1 MEISD
6 GLDISSYSAINS
18 QNQVT
23 QDVGTAMLKKAMD
36 MQEIQGNQLVQMME
50 QSVNPGLGRNIDIRV
65 SKALSK

>member
-50 QSVNPGLGRNIDIRV
+50 QSVNPGLGRNIDIR
-65 SKALSK
+65 A

>member
-50 QSVNPGLGRNIDIRV
+50 QSVNPGLGCNIDIRV
-65 SKALSK
+65 

>member
-50 QSVNPGLGRNIDIRV
+50 QSVNPGLGRDIDIRV
-65 SKALSK
+65 

>member
-6 GLDISSYSAINS
+6 GLDISSYQAINS

-65 SKALSK
+65 

>member
-65 SKALSK
+65 

>member
-50 QSVNPGLGRNIDIRV
+50 QSVNPGLGRTIDIRV
-65 SKALSK
+65 

>member
-1 MEISD
+1 M
-6 GLDISSYSAINS
+6 LQFAYR
-18 QNQVT
+18 NQVT

-65 SKALSK
+65 